1 MKISIIGTGYVGLVT
16 GICLA
21 DIGNDVV
28 CVDIIKEKVDAINE
42 GIAIIY
48 EEGLEQILMKNLKE
62 NRIRATTDMEDAVRN
77 ADVIFISVGTPSREN
92 KAIDLG
98 FIENTSCETGK
109 TLKEQNNYKVIAVK
123 STVVPGT
130 TENVVIPLLEE
141 FSGKKVGK
149 DFGVCMVPEFLREGR
164 AIYDFMNPDRI
175 IIGEY
180 DKKSGDKILKI
191 FKNFSCPVLR
201 TNLRTAEMIK
211 YASNAF
217 LATKISF
224 INEIANICE
233 IKEIDVNK
241 VAEGIGLDKRIN
253 PHFLHAGIGFGGS
266 CFPKD
271 VSALIASVD
280 ENGYEPKLLKEVMEL
295 NERQKLWPIKKLKEI
310 FGDFKNKKIAIL
322 GLAFKRDSDD
332 MREAPSISIINFLL
346 KEKCMIQTYDS
357 KATENAKKIFGNRIN
372 YCKNI
377 DECLNGADVCIIA
390 ADWDEFKEIY
400 DKFELMKN
408 KLVIDGR
415 RILDPE
421 KCKNAKIKYY
431 GVGYKNG

>member
-16 GICLA
+16 GVCLT
-21 DIGNDVV
+21 DMGNNVV
-28 CVDIIKEKVDAINE
+28 CVDIVKEKVEAINE
-42 GIAIIY
+42 GKAIIY
-48 EEGLEQILMKNLKE
+48 EEGLEQILRKNLKE
-62 NRIRATTDMEDAVRN
+62 KRIRATTDIKDAVKY

-98 FIENTSCETGK
+98 FIENTSCEIGK
-109 TLKEQNNYKVIAVK
+109 ALKEQNNYKVIAVK

-141 FSGKKVGK
+141 FSGKKAGS
-149 DFGVCMVPEFLREGR
+149 DFGVCMIPEFLREGR

-180 DKKSGDKILKI
+180 DKKSGDKILEL
-191 FKNFSCPVLR
+191 FKSFSCPVLR

-233 IKEIDVNK
+233 LKGIDVNE
-241 VAEGIGLDKRIN
+241 VAEGIGLDKRIG

-271 VSALIASVD
+271 VSALISS
-280 ENGYEPKLLKEVMEL
+280 
-295 NERQKLWPIKKLKEI
+295 I
-310 FGDFKNKKIAIL
+310 
-322 GLAFKRDSDD
+322 GLSFKRDSDD

-346 KEKCMIQTYDS
+346 KEKCTIQTYDP

-377 DECLNGADVCIIA
+377 DECLNDANVCIIA
-390 ADWDEFKEIY
+390 SDWDEFKEIY

-408 KLVIDGR
+408 KIVIDGR
-415 RILDPE
+415 RILNPE

>member
-16 GICLA
+16 GVCLA

-28 CVDIIKEKVDAINE
+28 CVDIIKEKVDAINK
-42 GIAIIY
+42 GTAIIY
-48 EEGLEQILMKNLKE
+48 EDNLEQNLRKNLKE
-62 NRIRATTDMEDAVRN
+62 NRIRATTDMEDAVMHS
-77 ADVIFISVGTPSREN
+77 DVIFISVGTPSREN

-98 FIENTSCETGK
+98 FIENTSCEIGK
-109 TLKEQNNYKVIAVK
+109 ALKNETNYKVIAVK

-141 FSGKKVGK
+141 FSGKKAGR
-149 DFGVCMVPEFLREGR
+149 DFGVCMIPEFLREGR

-180 DKKSGDKILKI
+180 DKKSGDKILEL

-233 IKEIDVNK
+233 IKEIDANK

-280 ENGYEPKLLKEVMEL
+280 ENGYEPKLLKEVMSL
-295 NERQKLWPIKKLKEI
+295 NERQKLWPVKKLKEI
-310 FGDFKNKKIAIL
+310 FGDLKNKKIAIL

-357 KATENAKKIFGNRIN
+357 KATENAKKIFGNRID

-377 DECLNGADVCIIA
+377 DECLKGADVCIIA

-400 DKFELMKN
+400 DKFELMKG
-408 KLVIDGR
+408 KIVIDGK
-415 RILDPE
+415 RILNPE
-421 KCKNAKIKYY
+421 KCKEINVKYY
-431 GVGYKNG
+431 GVGYKNE